1 MLNGNQR
8 VRLERLQRKCI
19 TRRSKCL
26 SIEYRVITL
35 KELLNDVEHC
45 GLTSTSG
52 TVKHH
57 ELLQPLGVTGHDRTN
72 GPFDFVPLGRRVQN
86 THKLVIRV
94 RLTLL
99 KRIIQ
104 HLAGI
109 VLFPRFAV

>member
-19 TRRSKCL
+19 ARRSESL
-26 SIEYRVITL
+26 SIEYRVITI
-35 KELLNDVEHC
+35 KELLNDVEHR

-52 TVKHH
+52 TIKHH

-86 THKLVIRV
+86 THELVIRV